1 MKILTIQDISCY
13 GSCSCTVALPIL
25 SALGHETI
33 ILPSAILSNHTTGF
47 KEFTCLDL
55 TDEMPKI
62 VQEWEKLGLK
72 FDAIYTG
79 YIGDK
84 RQFDLILEIKKNL
97 LKKGGLFIVDPAM
110 ADHGKLYPA
119 LNEDIVKGMKKLV
132 SEADLILP
140 NITEAA
146 LLTDLPYE
154 ENQTDEYIDS
164 LIKGLKAIGAKN
176 IVLTSLMKDGLLGAF
191 ILENDKSSI
200 TLKEKEDKSYHGS
213 GDIFSSVV
221 IGNYLNGDDLKTAS
235 SKAADF
241 IIKAIKVTDEDHWYG
256 LQYEKVLNER

>member
-62 VQEWEKLGLK
+62 VKEWKKLGLK

-79 YIGDK
+79 YIGDE

-119 LNEDIVKGMKKLV
+119 LNESIVKGMKKLV
-132 SEADLILP
+132 SQADLILP

-154 ENQTDEYIDS
+154 ENQTDEYINS
-164 LIKGLKAIGAKN
+164 LIEGLKAMGCKN

-191 ILENDKSSI
+191 VLENGKSSI
-200 TLKEKEDKSYHGS
+200 ILKEKENKSYHGS

-221 IGNYLNGDDLKTAS
+221 IGNYLNGDNLKAAS

-241 IIKAIKVTDEDHWYG
+241 IIKAIKATNEDHWYG
-256 LQYEKVLNER
+256 LQYEKVLKGF